1 MWLVPP
7 KDSQIGKI
15 LSSLTNFIVPAY
27 FHVEECTPISLPHLT
42 LTSDIPI
49 EALGDRPQLWM
60 EWLQNI
66 PLALDKEPT
75 VKLQSLDVSDA
86 FFKKLT
92 VSAAK
97 DPLHEIAVQIRAA
110 AVEKG
115 DTAAAERW
123 AKDNYAPHVS
133 LLYGDLEI
141 DEERR
146 VEILKALDQT
156 GLRLETEGV
165 LCKENE
171 ALNGW
176 SGGRIVLVSTF
187 VDIKDWAVLAD
198 RVL

>member
-1 MWLVPP
+1 
-7 KDSQIGKI
+7 
-15 LSSLTNFIVPAY
+15 
-27 FHVEECTPISLPHLT
+27 
-42 LTSDIPI
+42 
-49 EALGDRPQLWM
+49 M

-75 VKLQSLDVSDA
+75 VNFQSLDVSDA

-92 VSAAK
+92 VNAAK
-97 DPLHEIAVQIRAA
+97 DPLHDIAVQIRAA

-141 DEERR
+141 DEETR

-156 GLRLETEGV
+156 GLRLETEGA
-165 LCKENE
+165 LRKENE
-171 ALNGW
+171 GLNGW